1 MAITVDAALFSGHCI
16 LKSILEN
23 TLSCL
28 SAERERGPGV
38 TEARFGTTALA
49 LAFKVVLRELRL
61 LGVSIFL
68 VDSDR
73 HLTFSFD
80 VEMSGPDLVK
90 KVLL

>member
-1 MAITVDAALFSGHCI
+1 M

-38 TEARFGTTALA
+38 TEARFGAAALT
-49 LAFKVVLRELRL
+49 LAFYVVFSKLRL
-61 LGVSIFL
+61 RRVSILL

-73 HLTFSFD
+73 HLTFSF
-80 VEMSGPDLVK
+80 VVMMSDSDLAK